1 MAGYGVVGY
10 KITPAWGVEAG
21 YRPDIY
27 GQNTAAGAN
36 YTFALFYK
44 TP

>member
-1 MAGYGVVGY
+1 
-10 KITPAWGVEAG
+10 VEAS

-36 YTFALFYK
+36 YSLALTWM